1 MAYSK
6 NKRLLTSYFSVTISI
21 SIVLFLIG
29 AFLLIAFNARKIT
42 NDFKEK
48 IPITIYLKNDAK
60 KIEIEQL
67 IKKLNIK
74 DYTKSVNFIS
84 KEKGAEILIN
94 EIGEDFI
101 EFYGSNPLLNSID
114 VFLKSENVSTLIF
127 DEVSNELNKTDF
139 IDEIIYDAPLISL
152 INDNINK
159 IKYWVL
165 VIAIFFLIISILVIN
180 SSIRLSIYSNRINIK
195 TMQLVGAT
203 RRFIR
208 KPFIFTH
215 VKLGLFGAFLAI
227 IMLSGS
233 LYYIQNLFDYVSFE
247 SDIEII
253 LTLFSAI
260 LIFSVIITYLCTF
273 FATRKFLKSK
283 IPNYLV
289 PFSFAIHPI
298 LVLLSLFEVIRHLF
312 LFYIFS

>member
-1 MAYSK
+1 MANSK
-6 NKRLLTSYFSVTISI
+6 NKRLFTSYFSVTLSI

-48 IPITIYLKNDAK
+48 IPITIYLKKEAK

-74 DYTKSVNFIS
+74 DYTGSVNYIS
-84 KEKGAEILIN
+84 KEKGAEILID
-94 EIGEDFI
+94 EIGEDFV

-114 VFLKSENVSTLIF
+114 VFLKSEYVTTLVF
-127 DEVSNELNKTDF
+127 DEVSNELGKTDF
-139 IDEIIYDAPLISL
+139 IDEIIYDAPLVSL
-152 INDNINK
+152 INENLNK

-165 VIAIFFLIISILVIN
+165 GIAVFFLIISILVIN

-203 RRFIR
+203 RGFIR
-208 KPFIFTH
+208 KPFILTH

-227 IMLSGS
+227 VMLSVA
-233 LYYIQNLFDYVSFE
+233 LYYIQNFFDYVNFE
-247 SDIEII
+247 SDIQII
-253 LTLFSAI
+253 MAMFGAI
-260 LIFSVIITYLCTF
+260 SIFSMLITYLCTF
-273 FATRKFLKSK
+273 FATQKFLKSK
-283 IPNYLV
+283 IDQLY
-289 PFSFAIHPI
+289 
-298 LVLLSLFEVIRHLF
+298 
-312 LFYIFS
+312 

>member
-1 MAYSK
+1 LAYSK

-273 FATRKFLKSK
+273 FATQKFLKSK
-283 IPNYLV
+283 IDQLY
-289 PFSFAIHPI
+289 
-298 LVLLSLFEVIRHLF
+298 
-312 LFYIFS
+312 

>member
-114 VFLKSENVSTLIF
+114 VFLKYENVSTLIF

-273 FATRKFLKSK
+273 FATQKFLKSK
-283 IPNYLV
+283 IDQLY
-289 PFSFAIHPI
+289 
-298 LVLLSLFEVIRHLF
+298 
-312 LFYIFS
+312 

>member
-1 MAYSK
+1 LANSK
-6 NKRLLTSYFSVTISI
+6 NKRLFTSYFSVTVSI

-48 IPITIYLKNDAK
+48 IPITIYLKKEAK

-74 DYTKSVNFIS
+74 DYTGSVNYIS
-84 KEKGAEILIN
+84 KEKGAEILID
-94 EIGEDFI
+94 EIGEDFV

-114 VFLKSENVSTLIF
+114 VFLKSEYVTTLVF
-127 DEVSNELNKTDF
+127 DEVSNELGKTDF
-139 IDEIIYDAPLISL
+139 IDEIIYDAPLVSL
-152 INDNINK
+152 INENINK

-165 VIAIFFLIISILVIN
+165 GIAVFFLIISILVIN

-203 RRFIR
+203 RGFIR
-208 KPFIFTH
+208 KPFILTH

-227 IMLSGS
+227 VMLSGA
-233 LYYIQNLFDYVSFE
+233 LYYIQNFFDYVNFE
-247 SDIEII
+247 SDIQII
-253 LTLFSAI
+253 MAMFGAI
-260 LIFSVIITYLCTF
+260 SIFSMLITYLCTF
-273 FATRKFLKSK
+273 FATQKFLKSK
-283 IPNYLV
+283 IDQLY
-289 PFSFAIHPI
+289 
-298 LVLLSLFEVIRHLF
+298 
-312 LFYIFS
+312 

>member
-1 MAYSK
+1 MANSK
-6 NKRLLTSYFSVTISI
+6 NKRLFTSYFSVTLSI

-48 IPITIYLKNDAK
+48 IPITIYLKKEAK

-74 DYTKSVNFIS
+74 DYTGSVNYIS
-84 KEKGAEILIN
+84 KEKGAEILID
-94 EIGEDFI
+94 EIGEDFV

-114 VFLKSENVSTLIF
+114 VFLKSEYVTTLVF
-127 DEVSNELNKTDF
+127 DEVSNELGKTDF
-139 IDEIIYDAPLISL
+139 IDEIIYDAPLVSL
-152 INDNINK
+152 INENINK

-165 VIAIFFLIISILVIN
+165 GIAVFFLIISILVIN

-203 RRFIR
+203 RGFIR
-208 KPFIFTH
+208 KPFILTH

-227 IMLSGS
+227 VMLSGA
-233 LYYIQNLFDYVSFE
+233 LYYIQNFFDYVNFE
-247 SDIEII
+247 SDIQII
-253 LTLFSAI
+253 MAMFGAI
-260 LIFSVIITYLCTF
+260 SIFSILITYLCTF
-273 FATRKFLKSK
+273 FATQKFLKSK
-283 IPNYLV
+283 IDQLY
-289 PFSFAIHPI
+289 
-298 LVLLSLFEVIRHLF
+298 
-312 LFYIFS
+312 

>member
-1 MAYSK
+1 LANSK
-6 NKRLLTSYFSVTISI
+6 NKRLFTSYFSVTLSI

-48 IPITIYLKNDAK
+48 IPITIYLKKEAK

-74 DYTKSVNFIS
+74 DYTGSINYIS
-84 KEKGAEILIN
+84 KEKGAEILID
-94 EIGEDFI
+94 EIGEDFV

-114 VFLKSENVSTLIF
+114 VFLKSEYVTTLVF
-127 DEVSNELNKTDF
+127 DEVSNELGKTDF
-139 IDEIIYDAPLISL
+139 IDEIIYDAPLVSL
-152 INDNINK
+152 INENLNK

-165 VIAIFFLIISILVIN
+165 GIAVFFLIISILVIN

-203 RRFIR
+203 RGFIR
-208 KPFIFTH
+208 KPFILTH

-227 IMLSGS
+227 VMLSVA
-233 LYYIQNLFDYVSFE
+233 LYYIQNFFDYVNFE
-247 SDIEII
+247 SDIQII
-253 LTLFSAI
+253 MAMFGAI
-260 LIFSVIITYLCTF
+260 SIFSMLITYLCTF
-273 FATRKFLKSK
+273 FATQKFLKSK
-283 IPNYLV
+283 IDQLY
-289 PFSFAIHPI
+289 
-298 LVLLSLFEVIRHLF
+298 
-312 LFYIFS
+312 

>member
-1 MAYSK
+1 MTNSK
-6 NKRLLTSYFSVTISI
+6 NKRLFTSYFSVTVSI

-48 IPITIYLKNDAK
+48 IPITIYLKKEAK

-74 DYTKSVNFIS
+74 DYTGSVNYIS
-84 KEKGAEILIN
+84 KEKGAEILID
-94 EIGEDFI
+94 EIGEDFV

-114 VFLKSENVSTLIF
+114 VFLKSEYVTTLVF
-127 DEVSNELNKTDF
+127 DEVSNELGKTDF
-139 IDEIIYDAPLISL
+139 IDEIIYDAPLVSL
-152 INDNINK
+152 INENINK

-165 VIAIFFLIISILVIN
+165 GIAVFFLIISILVIN

-203 RRFIR
+203 RSFIR
-208 KPFIFTH
+208 KPFILTH

-227 IMLSGS
+227 VMLSGA
-233 LYYIQNLFDYVSFE
+233 LYYIQNFFDYVNFE
-247 SDIEII
+247 SDIQII
-253 LTLFSAI
+253 MAMFGAISVFSI
-260 LIFSVIITYLCTF
+260 LITYLCTF
-273 FATRKFLKSK
+273 FATQKFLKSK
-283 IPNYLV
+283 IDQLY
-289 PFSFAIHPI
+289 
-298 LVLLSLFEVIRHLF
+298 
-312 LFYIFS
+312 

>member
-48 IPITIYLKNDAK
+48 IPITIYLKNDVK

-114 VFLKSENVSTLIF
+114 VFLKYENVSTLIF

-273 FATRKFLKSK
+273 FATQKFLKSK
-283 IPNYLV
+283 IDQLY
-289 PFSFAIHPI
+289 
-298 LVLLSLFEVIRHLF
+298 
-312 LFYIFS
+312 

>member
-1 MAYSK
+1 LANSK
-6 NKRLLTSYFSVTISI
+6 NKRLLTSYFSVTVSI

-48 IPITIYLKNDAK
+48 IPITIYLKKEAK

-74 DYTKSVNFIS
+74 NYTGSVNYIS
-84 KEKGAEILIN
+84 KEKGAEILID
-94 EIGEDFI
+94 EIGEDFV

-114 VFLKSENVSTLIF
+114 VFLKSEYVTTLVF
-127 DEVSNELNKTDF
+127 DEVSNELGKTDF
-139 IDEIIYDAPLISL
+139 IDEIIYDAPLVSL
-152 INDNINK
+152 INENINK

-165 VIAIFFLIISILVIN
+165 GIAVFFLIISILVIN

-203 RRFIR
+203 RGFIR
-208 KPFIFTH
+208 KPFILTH

-227 IMLSGS
+227 VMLSGT
-233 LYYIQNLFDYVSFE
+233 LYYIQNFFDYVNFE
-247 SDIEII
+247 SDIQII
-253 LTLFSAI
+253 MAMFGSI
-260 LIFSVIITYLCTF
+260 SIFSMLITYLCTF
-273 FATRKFLKSK
+273 FATQKFLKSK
-283 IPNYLV
+283 IDQLY
-289 PFSFAIHPI
+289 
-298 LVLLSLFEVIRHLF
+298 
-312 LFYIFS
+312 

>member
-1 MAYSK
+1 MANSK
-6 NKRLLTSYFSVTISI
+6 NKRLFTSYFSVTVSI

-48 IPITIYLKNDAK
+48 IPITIYLKKEAK

-74 DYTKSVNFIS
+74 DYTGSVNYIS
-84 KEKGAEILIN
+84 KEKGAEILID
-94 EIGEDFI
+94 EIGEDFV

-114 VFLKSENVSTLIF
+114 VFLKSEYVTTLVF
-127 DEVSNELNKTDF
+127 DEVSNELGKTDF

-152 INDNINK
+152 INENINK

-165 VIAIFFLIISILVIN
+165 GIAVFFLIISILVIN

-203 RRFIR
+203 RGFIR
-208 KPFIFTH
+208 KPFILTH

-227 IMLSGS
+227 VMLSGA
-233 LYYIQNLFDYVSFE
+233 LYYIQNFFDYINFE
-247 SDIEII
+247 SDIQII
-253 LTLFSAI
+253 MAMFGAI
-260 LIFSVIITYLCTF
+260 SIFSILITYLCTF
-273 FATRKFLKSK
+273 FATQKFLKSK
-283 IPNYLV
+283 IDQLY
-289 PFSFAIHPI
+289 
-298 LVLLSLFEVIRHLF
+298 
-312 LFYIFS
+312 

>member
-1 MAYSK
+1 MANSK
-6 NKRLLTSYFSVTISI
+6 NKRLLTSYFSVTVSI

-48 IPITIYLKNDAK
+48 IPITIYLKKEAK

-74 DYTKSVNFIS
+74 DYTGSVNYIS
-84 KEKGAEILIN
+84 KEKGAEILID
-94 EIGEDFI
+94 EIGEDFV

-114 VFLKSENVSTLIF
+114 VFLKSEYVTTLVF
-127 DEVSNELNKTDF
+127 DEVSNELGKTDF
-139 IDEIIYDAPLISL
+139 IDEIIYDAPLVSL
-152 INDNINK
+152 INENINK

-165 VIAIFFLIISILVIN
+165 GIAVFFLIISILVIN

-203 RRFIR
+203 RGFIR
-208 KPFIFTH
+208 KPFILTH

-227 IMLSGS
+227 VMLSGT
-233 LYYIQNLFDYVSFE
+233 LYYIQNFFDYVNFE
-247 SDIEII
+247 SDIQII
-253 LTLFSAI
+253 MAMFGAI
-260 LIFSVIITYLCTF
+260 SIFSMLITYLCTF
-273 FATRKFLKSK
+273 FATQKFLKSK
-283 IPNYLV
+283 IDQLY
-289 PFSFAIHPI
+289 
-298 LVLLSLFEVIRHLF
+298 
-312 LFYIFS
+312 